1 MQMPKMPAWASGKR
15 SRRRWRQRRAGY
27 PGPTERR
34 RYWAFRARRWSPG
47 SARSASTSTSSSRSS
62 GSANAEHLHACAGN
76 RWAATAACGNGSRIA
91 RQLCMPMI
99 DLYAVADLFPAH
111 ADRQLAEELTLA
123 LLKAEGVEKP
133 GPTHLNNTGAYIH
146 RMPPSAVN
154 TAAAGAARTV
164 RVQVLTPPGVLQRA
178 GQKQLVAEIT
188 RIVPKV
194 SGDPTQA
201 ARTWVLLTEAAEGG
215 WGLPRTPLGKEEFA
229 ALAARA
235 KAKP

>member
-1 MQMPKMPAWASGKR
+1 MPSICTPA
-15 SRRRWRQRRAGY
+15 RAI
-27 PGPTERR
+27 
-34 RYWAFRARRWSPG
+34 A
-47 SARSASTSTSSSRSS
+47 
-62 GSANAEHLHACAGN
+62 ACAS
-76 RWAATAACGNGSRIA
+76 ACRNGSPIA
-91 RQLCMPMI
+91 RQLRMPMI

-154 TAAAGAARTV
+154 TAAAGSARTV

-178 GQKQLVAEIT
+178 AQKQLVAEIT
-188 RIVPKV
+188 RIVAKI

-201 ARTWVLLTEAAEGG
+201 GRTWVLLTEAAEGG
-215 WGLPRTPLGKEEFA
+215 WGLAGTAFGKEEFA

-235 KAKP
+235 TAR